1 MKRQATLAHLLGPT
15 ESFSRS
21 QPIKNKHLK
30 GKNTKG
36 MVAVKMRD
44 ENNTVIFCESEEE
57 AERVKPIYEFAMLNT
72 EDKKR
77 AIVGKDE
84 LFELNF
90 RNLKG

>member
-1 MKRQATLAHLLGPT
+1 MKRQATTAHLLSN
-15 ESFSRS
+15 ESFSRNA
-21 QPIKNKHLK
+21 PIKNKHLK
-30 GKNTKG
+30 GKSTDG
-36 MVAVKMRD
+36 MVQVKMKD
-44 ENNTVIFCESEEE
+44 ANNTVIYCEDEKE

-77 AIVGKDE
+77 QIVGKDE

>member
-1 MKRQATLAHLLGPT
+1 MKRQATLTHLLGSG

-21 QPIKNKHLK
+21 KPIKNKNLK
-30 GKNTKG
+30 GKSTKG
-36 MVAVKMRD
+36 MVQVKMRD
-44 ENNTVIFCESEEE
+44 ENNTVIFCESEQE
-57 AERVKPIYEFAMLNT
+57 AERVKPIYEFALLNT

-77 AIVGKDE
+77 NIVGKDE